1 MKTSDWTG
9 LLYLKPSDFKNPDMM
24 DVSIVRALDRFIG
37 MVGSKP
43 TVISDYRP
51 GDPRQHGKG
60 RAVDVV
66 FYGLDPAYVIAT
78 AQASK
83 LFKGIGLY
91 QNEVG
96 AESYHFDTR
105 IDSIADPNRPNMWGA
120 FIRTVVDP
128 ATNQAK
134 RVYEY
139 LNSPAGLQTV
149 LVALKKKVLPAAA
162 AMSILFGLLILFW
175 PAPKSRK

>member
-1 MKTSDWTG
+1 MQQSDWTG
-9 LLYLKPSDFKNPDMM
+9 LLHLRPGDFKNPAAMH
-24 DVSIVRALDRFIG
+24 VSIVRGLDRFIT

-43 TVISDYRP
+43 TIISDYRP
-51 GDPRQHGKG
+51 GDPRQHGQG

-66 FYGLDPAYVIAT
+66 FHGLDPAYVISV

-96 AESYHFDTR
+96 GVSYHFDTR
-105 IDSIADPNRPNMWGA
+105 VDSIADPNRPNMWGA
-120 FIRTVVDP
+120 FIRTVIDP

-139 LNSPAGLQTV
+139 LNSPAGLHTV
-149 LVALKKKVLPAAA
+149 LESIKKKVLPAAFGA
-162 AMSILFGLLILFW
+162 LILFGLLIFFR
-175 PAPKSRK
+175 PKRR